1 VTANEFQRRPML
13 GGGQRLVKTSATVRM
28 ISGARAR
35 ALGVDRGAILRGDFV
50 VDHTSYDTTSI
61 IATIEKRYGPAPVGS
76 RDAAV
81 ADLSAVFE
89 AHANAND

>member
-1 VTANEFQRRPML
+1 MGPGHAHW
-13 GGGQRLVKTSATVRM
+13 
-28 ISGARAR
+28 
-35 ALGVDRGAILRGDFV
+35 ALIVAPFLRGDFV